1 VSVLLTVAS
10 LTKAF
15 GSHPLFEEI
24 SCSVDSGDRIGLIGP
39 NGAGK
44 STLLSVLAG
53 EIPPD
58 EGSRSAQR
66 GLRIG
71 YLSQMPVLRDGTT
84 IREAVLEGAA
94 LAHAGEED
102 WEAGFAADE
111 TIARLSLLTEGR
123 SAATPVAALSGGWK
137 KRVALARE
145 LVRRPDLLLLDE
157 PTNHLDVDAILWLE
171 ELLARAPYAT
181 VTVTH
186 DRVFLQRVANR
197 ILELDRRNPNGLLD
211 VRGDYATYLKVK
223 EERLATDAQREL
235 SLRNQLRRETEWLL
249 RGAKARSTKQQ
260 ARIQRAG
267 ALEAEVGQLSER
279 NRSQSVRLEF
289 QESGKNP
296 KRLIEAKGIG
306 KAYGANVLFSDL
318 DLLVTPHSRIGL
330 LGPNGCGKSTLLRT
344 LLGTEKPDAG
354 EVFRAE
360 NLQPVTFEQGRES
373 LDPESTVARTI
384 CPEGDHVEY
393 RGALVHIR
401 SYLDRFLF
409 REEQRD
415 MKVSRLSGGEQ
426 SRLLLAR
433 LMLKKTNLLV
443 LDEPTNDLDLAT
455 LQVLEDCLADFPG
468 AVILVTHDRY
478 FLDRVTNRILAFGRD
493 EKGHGTLTALA
504 GLDQWEAWFAGRKGA
519 APARRPAA
527 KPSVRKRRLG
537 FKEQQELEG
546 IEARIQA
553 MEAARDAL
561 REESEH
567 PDHASD
573 AAKLVAVLAA
583 LEEKQA
589 EVDRLYARWSELE
602 AGVSLV
608 TFPAPPAR

>member
-1 VSVLLTVAS
+1 MGTLLTVTG

-15 GSHPLFEEI
+15 GSHPLFEGI
-24 SCSVDSGDRIGLIGP
+24 TCSVDPGDRIGLIGP

-44 STLLSVLAG
+44 STLLSILAG
-53 EIPPD
+53 EMPPD
-58 EGSRSAQR
+58 EGTRSAQR

-71 YLSQMPVLRDGTT
+71 YLSQMPAFREGAT
-84 IREAVLEGAA
+84 IRESVLEGASG
-94 LAHAGEED
+94 AHAGEED

-111 TIARLSLLTEGR
+111 FIARLSLVTEGR
-123 SAATPVAALSGGWK
+123 TPDTPVSTLSGGWK

-186 DRVFLQRVANR
+186 DRLFLQRVANR
-197 ILELDRRNPNGLLD
+197 ILELDRRNANGLLD
-211 VRGDYATYLKVK
+211 VRGDYATYLRVK

-267 ALEAEVGQLSER
+267 ALETEVGTLAER
-279 NRSQSVRLEF
+279 NRSQSVRLDF
-289 QESGKNP
+289 QASERNP

-306 KAYGANVLFSDL
+306 KAYGKNVLFSNL

-330 LGPNGCGKSTLLRT
+330 LGPNGCGKSTLIRT
-344 LLGTEKPDAG
+344 LLGTETPDTG
-354 EVFRAE
+354 TIFRTE
-360 NLQPVTFEQGRES
+360 NLQPVVFEQGRDS
-373 LDPESTVARTI
+373 LDPDATLAKTI

-393 RGALVHIR
+393 RGTLVHIR

-409 REEQRD
+409 KEEQRD

-433 LMLKKTNLLV
+433 LMLRKTNLLV
-443 LDEPTNDLDLAT
+443 LDEPTNDLDLPT

-504 GLDQWEAWFAGRKGA
+504 GLDQWEAWAAGRKGA
-519 APARRPAA
+519 GPARAAGRPAPKDA
-527 KPSVRKRRLG
+527 ARKRRLG
-537 FKEQQELEG
+537 FREQRELDG
-546 IEARIQA
+546 IEARVQEA
-553 MEAARDAL
+553 EAARNEL

-573 AAKLVAVLAA
+573 APRLVAILAA

-589 EVDRLYARWSELE
+589 EIDRLYARWEELE
-602 AGVSLV
+602 RLAADVPV
-608 TFPAPPAR
+608 

>member
-1 VSVLLTVAS
+1 
-10 LTKAF
+10 
-15 GSHPLFEEI
+15 
-24 SCSVDSGDRIGLIGP
+24 
-39 NGAGK
+39 
-44 STLLSVLAG
+44 
-53 EIPPD
+53 
-58 EGSRSAQR
+58 
-66 GLRIG
+66 
-71 YLSQMPVLRDGTT
+71 
-84 IREAVLEGAA
+84 
-94 LAHAGEED
+94 
-102 WEAGFAADE
+102 
-111 TIARLSLLTEGR
+111 
-123 SAATPVAALSGGWK
+123 
-137 KRVALARE
+137 
-145 LVRRPDLLLLDE
+145 VRKPDLLLLDE

-186 DRVFLQRVANR
+186 DRLFLQRVANR
-197 ILELDRRNPNGLLD
+197 ILELDRRNAGGLLD
-211 VRGDYATYLKVK
+211 VRGDYATYLRVK

-267 ALEAEVGQLSER
+267 ALETEVGALSER
-279 NRSQSVRLEF
+279 NRSQSVRLDF
-289 QESGKNP
+289 QASERNP

-306 KAYGANVLFSDL
+306 KAYGANVLFSNL

-330 LGPNGCGKSTLLRT
+330 LGPNGCGKSTLIRI

-354 EVFRAE
+354 EIFRTE
-360 NLQPVTFEQGRES
+360 NLQPVIFEQGRDS
-373 LDPESTVARTI
+373 LDPDVTLAKTV

-409 REEQRD
+409 KEEQRD

-433 LMLKKTNLLV
+433 LMLRKTNLLV

-493 EKGHGTLTALA
+493 EEGRGTLTALA
-504 GLDQWEAWFAGRKGA
+504 GLDQWEAWAAGRKAGPARPAGKPAPKGA
-519 APARRPAA
+519 A
-527 KPSVRKRRLG
+527 KKRRLG
-537 FKEQQELEG
+537 FREQRELDG
-546 IEARIQA
+546 IEARVQA
-553 MEAARDAL
+553 AEAVRNGL
-561 REESEH
+561 RVESEH

-573 AAKLVAVLAA
+573 APKLVAILAA
-583 LEEKQA
+583 LEEKQS
-589 EVDRLYARWSELE
+589 EIDRLYARWEELE
-602 AGVSLV
+602 RLAADAG
-608 TFPAPPAR
+608 A

>member
-1 VSVLLTVAS
+1 MGILLTATG

-15 GSHPLFEEI
+15 GSHPLFEGI
-24 SCSVDSGDRIGLIGP
+24 TCSVDSGDRIGLIGP

-44 STLLSVLAG
+44 STLLSILAG
-53 EIPPD
+53 EVQAD
-58 EGSRSAQR
+58 EGTRSAQR

-71 YLSQMPVLRDGTT
+71 YLSQMPAFREGAT
-84 IREAVLEGAA
+84 IRESVLEGAA
-94 LAHAGEED
+94 GAHAGEEE
-102 WEAGFAADE
+102 WEASFAADE
-111 TIARLSLLTEGR
+111 YIARLSLAAEGR
-123 SAATPVAALSGGWK
+123 SPETPVATLSGGWK

-186 DRVFLQRVANR
+186 DRLFLQRVANR
-197 ILELDRRNPNGLLD
+197 ILELDRRNANGLLD
-211 VRGDYATYLKVK
+211 VRGDYATYLRVK

-267 ALEAEVGQLSER
+267 ALEAEVGQLSDR
-279 NRSQSVRLEF
+279 NRSQSVRLDF
-289 QESGKNP
+289 QASERNP

-306 KAYGANVLFSDL
+306 KAYGKNVLFSNL

-330 LGPNGCGKSTLLRT
+330 LGPNGCGKSTLIRT
-344 LLGTEKPDAG
+344 LLGTETLDTG
-354 EVFRAE
+354 TIFRTE
-360 NLQPVTFEQGRES
+360 NLQPVVFEQGRDS
-373 LDPESTVARTI
+373 LDPDSTVARTI

-393 RGALVHIR
+393 RGALVHVR

-409 REEQRD
+409 KEEQRD

-433 LMLKKTNLLV
+433 LMLRKTNLLV

-493 EKGHGTLTALA
+493 EGGRGTLTALA
-504 GLDQWEAWFAGRKGA
+504 GLDQWEAWAAEQKDSGA
-519 APARRPAA
+519 ARHAGKAAPKVAA
-527 KPSVRKRRLG
+527 KKRRLG
-537 FKEQQELEG
+537 FKEQRELDG
-546 IEARIQA
+546 IEARVQ
-553 MEAARDAL
+553 EAEAVRDGL

-573 AAKLVAVLAA
+573 APKLVAILAA
-583 LEEKQA
+583 LEAKQA
-589 EVDRLYARWSELE
+589 EIDRLYARWEELE
-602 AGVSLV
+602 RLAADAG
-608 TFPAPPAR
+608 A

>member
-1 VSVLLTVAS
+1 MSVLLTVAG

-15 GSHPLFEEI
+15 GSHPLFEGI

-44 STLLSVLAG
+44 STLLSILAG

-58 EGSRSAQR
+58 EGTRSAQR

-71 YLSQMPVLRDGTT
+71 YLSQMPVFREGAT

-94 LAHAGEED
+94 GAHAGEED

-111 TIARLSLLTEGR
+111 YISRLSLATEGR
-123 SAATPVAALSGGWK
+123 SAGTPVATLSGGWK

-145 LVRRPDLLLLDE
+145 LVRKPDLLLLDE

-171 ELLARAPYAT
+171 ELLARAPFAT

-197 ILELDRRNPNGLLD
+197 ILELDRRNANGLLD
-211 VRGDYATYLKVK
+211 VRGDYATYLRVK

-267 ALEAEVGQLSER
+267 ALETEVGQLSER
-279 NRSQSVRLEF
+279 NRSQNVRLDF
-289 QESGKNP
+289 QDSGKNP

-306 KAYGANVLFSDL
+306 KAYGANVLFSRI

-344 LLGTEKPDAG
+344 LLGTEQPDTG

-373 LDPESTVARTI
+373 LDPDSTVARTI

-409 REEQRD
+409 KEEQRD
-415 MKVSRLSGGEQ
+415 MKVARLSGGEQ

-478 FLDRVTNRILAFGRD
+478 FLDRVTNRILAFGKD
-493 EKGHGTLTALA
+493 EKGRGTLTALA
-504 GLDQWEAWFAGRKGA
+504 GLDQWEAWFAERKGA
-519 APARRPAA
+519 APARRTSA
-527 KPSVRKRRLG
+527 KPSARKRRVG
-537 FKEQQELEG
+537 FKEQRELDG
-546 IEARIQA
+546 IEARVQA
-553 MEAARDAL
+553 AEAARDAL

-573 AAKLVAVLAA
+573 ALKLVAVLAA

-589 EVDRLYARWSELE
+589 EVDRLYARWAELE
-602 AGVSLV
+602 RLAAGD
-608 TFPAPPAR
+608 PA

>member
-1 VSVLLTVAS
+1 MGVLLTAVG

-15 GSHPLFEEI
+15 GSHPLFEGI
-24 SCSVDSGDRIGLIGP
+24 TCSVDPGDRIGLIGP

-44 STLLSVLAG
+44 STLLSILAG
-53 EIPPD
+53 DLAPD
-58 EGSRSAQR
+58 EGARAPQR

-71 YLSQMPVLRDGTT
+71 YLSQMPVFHDGAT

-94 LAHAGEED
+94 AAHGGVEE

-111 TIARLSLLTEGR
+111 FIARLSLATEGR
-123 SAATPVAALSGGWK
+123 TAETPVATLSGGWK

-186 DRVFLQRVANR
+186 DRLFLQRVANR
-197 ILELDRRNPNGLLD
+197 ILELDRRNANGLLD
-211 VRGDYATYLKVK
+211 VRGDYATYLRVK
-223 EERLATDAQREL
+223 EERLATDAQRES

-267 ALEAEVGQLSER
+267 ALETEVGQLAER
-279 NRSQSVRLEF
+279 NRSQSVRLDF
-289 QESGKNP
+289 QSSEKNP

-306 KAYGANVLFSDL
+306 KAYGENVLFAHL

-330 LGPNGCGKSTLLRT
+330 LGPNGCGKSTLIRT
-344 LLGTEKPDAG
+344 LLGTEKPDTG
-354 EVFRAE
+354 EIFRAE

-373 LDPESTVARTI
+373 LDPESTVARTV

-393 RGALVHIR
+393 RGSLVHIR

-409 REEQRD
+409 KEEQRD

-433 LMLKKTNLLV
+433 LMLRKTNLLV

-478 FLDRVTNRILAFGRD
+478 FLDRVTNRILAFARD
-493 EKGHGTLTALA
+493 EKGRGTLTALA
-504 GLDQWEAWFAGRKGA
+504 GLDQWEAWVAERKGA
-519 APARRPAA
+519 APARRTAA
-527 KPSVRKRRLG
+527 KAPARKRRVS
-537 FKEQQELEG
+537 FNEQRELEG
-546 IEARIQA
+546 MEARIQA
-553 MEAARDAL
+553 AESVRDDL
-561 REESEH
+561 RRQSED
-567 PDHASD
+567 PAHASD
-573 AAKLVAVLAA
+573 AVRLVAVLAA

-602 AGVSLV
+602 EK
-608 TFPAPPAR
+608 